1 MKLLATAAAALLGLA
16 ATADAQC
23 VNINFTQRATDF
35 TTLNT
40 VLDLAVS
47 ANLLAG
53 FLDDP
58 LVLENQVISV
68 EQFDFLGSTFNV
80 TPTLDSLNI
89 TGLTKIVPRHINV
102 TGDDSLQIG
111 ADFSGELSVAAT
123 LSVEFEQ
130 LDHKWYQVCWTDIL
144 HPATC
149 PPATITVD
157 VALALNKPSVAFNGT
172 FDMFACAAGVAS
184 SVCKNVTVSNI
195 LTAALTGQLEALL
208 GRILTRFES
217 ASIDDLSVGFDA
229 VTNIDFNLHGSSVL
243 ITQIAN
249 SLLDY
254 TAAEINKKSVAYQ
267 VLIAIVNSAGKDIL
281 NDLIQS
287 ELAPQFGATCLGT

>member
-1 MKLLATAAAALLGLA
+1 MKFFTYVAAIVGAAAGVQS
-16 ATADAQC
+16 QC

-35 TTLNT
+35 VTLNT

-47 ANLLAG
+47 ANLLSS
-53 FLDDP
+53 FLTDP
-58 LVLENQVISV
+58 LTISNQVISV
-68 EQFDFLGSTFNV
+68 EQVDFLGSTFNI
-80 TPTLDSLNI
+80 TPTLDSLNV

-111 ADFSGELSVAAT
+111 ADFSGELDVSAK

-144 HPATC
+144 HPVTC

-157 VALALNKPSVAFNGT
+157 FALGLNLPSLGLNGT
-172 FDMFACAAGVAS
+172 FDMLGCAAGLSS

-195 LTAALTGQLEALL
+195 LTAALTGKLEALL
-208 GRILTRFES
+208 DRILTRFVS

-229 VTNIDFNLHGSSVL
+229 VTNIDFVFEGSSVL
-243 ITQIAN
+243 ITQLGN
-249 SLLDY
+249 KLLDY
-254 TAAEINKKSVAYQ
+254 SAEEINKKGAAYEI
-267 VLIAIVNSAGKDIL
+267 LIAIVNSVGKDLL
-281 NDLIQS
+281 NDLISS
-287 ELAPQFGATCLGT
+287 ELVPEFGSTCYGT